1 MVNIKKYFEME
12 YEDNREQRLSAVG
25 SYYRSRSN
33 VSLISFGNAGYR
45 VMKSMGCLEVKNTAN
60 ISVVDREY
68 IGLRGF
74 YNGKLSYEDKSIDI
88 MLSSK
93 SRDTNPF
100 RSPEAVYIKK
110 IYVGSNLDD
119 NARKV
124 YELSNPSISYILV
137 SGFGGKFAQSQH
149 LKFLHLLK
157 TFKKTVLNAI
167 IIPSYAESNAR
178 NIAMEG
184 LNEIISTGSPFIT
197 FRNES
202 IHDPRPENSILEDIE
217 EANME
222 IARRIEEYA
231 ERISSSIDELK
242 YALIKA

>member
-1 MVNIKKYFEME
+1 MVNIKKFFEME
-12 YEDNREQRLSAVG
+12 CEDNHGQRLSAVG

-33 VSLISFGNAGYR
+33 VSIISFGNAGYR
-45 VMKSMGCLEVKNTAN
+45 IMKSMGCLEVKNTVN
-60 ISVVDREY
+60 ISVIDREY

-74 YNGKLSYEDKSIDI
+74 YNGKLSYDDKSIDI

-110 IYVGSNLDD
+110 IYVGPNLDD

-137 SGFGGKFAQSQH
+137 SGFGGKFAQPQH
-149 LKFLHLLK
+149 LKFLRLLK

-184 LNEIISTGSPFIT
+184 LSEIISTGSPFIT
-197 FRNES
+197 FRNE
-202 IHDPRPENSILEDIE
+202 IIKDPRPENSIIEDIE
-217 EANME
+217 EANMG